1 MLCVPFAL
9 VVVVEEHISEVRPP
23 HGRRV
28 DLLLGGIGQL
38 VVEDSDGVITVA
50 SLKGMARSA
59 LVVDTVCLDHA
70 QGTENVL
77 FSVIVSSTTSVMAY
91 S

>member
-1 MLCVPFAL
+1 M
-9 VVVVEEHISEVRPP
+9 
-23 HGRRV
+23 
-28 DLLLGGIGQL
+28 
-38 VVEDSDGVITVA
+38 VEDSDGVITVA